1 VAQAQVAALEAQREQ
16 LYRELLV
23 LRQGADGVSE
33 DDAALN
39 GKLFPFF
46 PFFLFSPGSPTRCL
60 CIQRLYIVHTETLY
74 LETLL
79 IVNTE
84 TLYGKYRDFM

>member
-16 LYRELLV
+16 LYRQLLV

-39 GKLFPFF
+39 GKLFFSFF
-46 PFFLFSPGSPTRCL
+46 FFLLLLVLRQDADFIYGDFIYGDFIYILNEYSL
-60 CIQRLYIVHTETLY
+60 QRLYIV
-74 LETLL
+74 
-79 IVNTE
+79 NTE
-84 TLYGKYRDFM
+84 TFI

>member
-16 LYRELLV
+16 LYRQLLV

-39 GKLFPFF
+39 GKLFSFF
-46 PFFLFSPGSPTRCL
+46 FFLFSFEPGSPTRC
-60 CIQRLYIVHTETLY
+60 RLYIWRFYLWRLHIYPQRVLSPETLHS
-74 LETLL
+74 
-79 IVNTE
+79 
-84 TLYGKYRDFM
+84 K